1 MGNNLLSEAEMGQA
15 WLLLCLWLTITQAC
29 LRPPPPPPPP
39 TSAPTTATS
48 SNCRCGERKVV
59 RTRIVGGQNAQKN
72 EYPWQVG
79 LVSNW
84 GSTPFCGGSLI
95 SSTTI
100 VTAAHCATSPCNL
113 RLLLVTTT
121 LLEAMESKG
130 SALPPGHRIQTTTA
144 T

>member
-1 MGNNLLSEAEMGQA
+1 MGQV
-15 WLLLCLWLTITQAC
+15 WLLLCLWLTIAQSC
-29 LRPPPPPPPP
+29 LRPPSPPPPP
-39 TSAPTTATS
+39 TSAPTTSTS

-100 VTAAHCATSPCNL
+100 VTAAHCATSL
-113 RLLLVTTT
+113 GIFASVTNVVVM
-121 LLEAMESKG
+121 LMGASQVD
-130 SALPPGHRIQTTTA
+130 AA
-144 T
+144 FYCF